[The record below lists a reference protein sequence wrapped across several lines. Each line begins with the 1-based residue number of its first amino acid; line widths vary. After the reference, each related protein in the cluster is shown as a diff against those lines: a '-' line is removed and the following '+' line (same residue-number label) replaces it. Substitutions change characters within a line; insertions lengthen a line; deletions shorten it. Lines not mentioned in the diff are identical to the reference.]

1 MTSSPR
7 PGYSQIVTPPASP
20 EPTRGPTAPPSEA
33 ELRLVAR
40 PATVRRAP
48 KFRAFIV
55 VGALIGIAIGAFL
68 GAVGPAGL
76 LQDRTPSVVISA
88 IGVGGFGALA
98 GAGVAVWSDSRS
110 APRRPR
116 P

>member
-1 MTSSPR
+1 MTS
-7 PGYSQIVTPPASP
+7 PASP

-55 VGALIGIAIGAFL
+55 VGAVIGIAIGAIL
-68 GAVGPAGL
+68 GAIGPTGL
-76 LQDRTPSVVISA
+76 LQDRTPSIVLSA

-98 GAGVAVWSDSRS
+98 GAGLAVWSDSRS
-110 APRRPR
+110 TTRRPK

>member
-1 MTSSPR
+1 VTS
-7 PGYSQIVTPPASP
+7 PASP

-48 KFRAFIV
+48 RFRAFIV
-55 VGALIGIAIGAFL
+55 VGALIGIAIGALL
-68 GAVGPAGL
+68 GAIGPTGL
-76 LQDRTPSVVISA
+76 LQNRTPSVVISA
-88 IGVGGFGALA
+88 IGLGGFGALA
-98 GAGVAVWSDSRS
+98 GAGLAVWSDSRS
-110 APRRPR
+110 TARRPK